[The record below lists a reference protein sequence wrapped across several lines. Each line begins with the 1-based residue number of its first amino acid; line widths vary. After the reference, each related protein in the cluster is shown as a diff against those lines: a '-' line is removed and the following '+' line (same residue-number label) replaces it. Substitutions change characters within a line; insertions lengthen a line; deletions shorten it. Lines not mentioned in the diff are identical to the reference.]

1 MSRPLRE
8 ATTYLVLVFS
18 LAIGV
23 AVAMPDANINKLL
36 SALLPVTGVIIIT
49 FAVTPRGRRR
59 ELWASFGL
67 TRSGKR
73 MWPMAILVPM
83 ALAASAYAVAVVL
96 GVADLRDIDP
106 TSSGVASWI
115 LNLVVSL
122 AFMTVLFL
130 GEEIGWRGYLLPR
143 IQQLTSRRRAAL
155 MTGFIH
161 GMFHLPLI
169 LIATTYDAHGARWI
183 VAPMVVATITMGGV
197 FYAYLWDMTG
207 TVWPVA
213 MAHGFRELH
222 VRSGRQRRGGQ
233 LAGRPCVRRRR
244 ERSGNLCRRGGGSV
258 AVPGSGHGVAHRQRC
273 GGQGGARAG
282 AGRLRRVL
290 WPVDPAVLS
299 CC

>member
-49 FAVTPRGRRR
+49 FAVTPRGKRR

-106 TSSGVASWI
+106 TSSGVASWT

-155 MTGFIH
+155 VTGFIH

-213 MAHGFRELH
+213 MAHASVNFMFGLGASAVVASSQDDLAYVAGE
-222 VRSGRQRRGGQ
+222 SG
-233 LAGRPCVRRRR
+233 LATFAV
-244 ERSGNLCRRGGGSV
+244 V
-258 AVPGSGHGVAHRQRC
+258 AVAASLFL
-273 GGQGGARAG
+273 ARAKVWRTDNG
-282 AGRLRRVL
+282 AAAKEERVL
-290 WPVDPAVLS
+290 GPVA
-299 CC
+299 